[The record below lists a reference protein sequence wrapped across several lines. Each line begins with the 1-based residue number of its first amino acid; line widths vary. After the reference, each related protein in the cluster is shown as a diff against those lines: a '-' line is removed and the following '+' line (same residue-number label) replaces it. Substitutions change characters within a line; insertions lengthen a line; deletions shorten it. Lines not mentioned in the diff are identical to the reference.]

1 MNTLLNPATALLI
14 VPLVAALV
22 LVVFLVY
29 QPAWHGGMIWD
40 DDAHVTK
47 PALRSLAGNPV
58 ARGLYT
64 WRWSIV
70 ALWFT
75 AVILMI
81 LVRFW
86 NYWSTLI

>member
-1 MNTLLNPATALLI
+1 MPSTTASARRRPRGSEQSPTPRPGLS
-14 VPLVAALV
+14 
-22 LVVFLVY
+22 
-29 QPAWHGGMIWD
+29 
-40 DDAHVTK
+40 DAQTR
-47 PALRSLAGNPV
+47 ASLSANADPGRTTSERGNAV
-58 ARGLYT
+58 ARALYT

-70 ALWFT
+70 VLWFT